1 MYELP
6 VSKGKQSMNK
16 MMKKIEAYNK
26 VQNGTGS
33 DHNNIIDDY
42 SIADS
47 KESGSVLGL
56 KHK

>member
-1 MYELP
+1 
-6 VSKGKQSMNK
+6 MNK

-47 KESGSVLGL
+47 KESGTVLGL